1 MVVAPHTVE
10 EIAQWVAETP
20 KIALPSSQGWGAPI
34 SPDAVEI
41 DLSPYSGILDF
52 PVKDQIVKV
61 RAGMSPGDLQK
72 ELAAEGYCLPT
83 LFPDLQPG
91 KAPFEP
97 LARAQTLAEAV
108 AFGLPHARE
117 YQTGSWREWL
127 IGTTVITGDGEI
139 VKLGSSVV
147 KNVAGYDIQRLMIGS
162 RMSLGLIVEVTLRVF
177 PIPALP
183 ESSLIVV
190 REGEPGAIRRVL
202 DSDFEEE
209 VTKPGVLAHDR
220 ASETLW
226 LESGEGESPK
236 DSWTIRKGTGVFED
250 DPVAKWMHRA
260 KEKFDPHAKFNPGV
274 WGIF

>member
-1 MVVAPHTVE
+1 MVALPNTLE
-10 EIAQWVAETP
+10 SIARWVAETP
-20 KIALPSSQGWGAPI
+20 KIAVASSQGWGAPI
-34 SPDAVEI
+34 SPEAVAV
-41 DLSPYSGILDF
+41 DLSTYSGILDF

-61 RAGMSPGDLQK
+61 RAGTSPAELQQA
-72 ELAAEGYCLPT
+72 LAAEGYCLPT
-83 LFPDLQPG
+83 LFPDMQPNQ
-91 KAPFEP
+91 APFEP
-97 LARAQTLAEAV
+97 LAWSKTLAEAV

-177 PIPALP
+177 PIAALP
-183 ESSLIVV
+183 ISSLIVV
-190 REGEPGAIRRVL
+190 RGGEPGAIRRVL
-202 DSDFEEE
+202 DSDFETESAKTE
-209 VTKPGVLAHDR
+209 VLAHDR
-220 ASETLW
+220 SSGTVW
-226 LESGEGESPK
+226 LESAVDQGPK
-236 DSWTIRKGTGVFED
+236 DSWTHRKGTGIFEG